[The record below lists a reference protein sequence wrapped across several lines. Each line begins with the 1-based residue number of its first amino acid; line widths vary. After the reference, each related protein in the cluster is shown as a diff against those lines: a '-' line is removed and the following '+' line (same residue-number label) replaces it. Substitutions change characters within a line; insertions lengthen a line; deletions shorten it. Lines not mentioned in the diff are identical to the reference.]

1 MARSIADITDPS
13 AVLKAMEEYD
23 RLGQDAFLSRYGY
36 RQARAYRLQGD
47 AGRDYDSKAILGVAY
62 GYQFPGEEPLK
73 ASEFSGGEQTVQR
86 RLEALGF
93 QVIREPTRGVD
104 LSDRDE
110 RDYRRRNPAW
120 QRDELILALD
130 AYMHFQGNPPSHS
143 APEIAELSKTL
154 NQFHVLIGT
163 PHADTLRNTNGVYMK
178 LMNFR
183 RFDPVFT
190 AQGKAG
196 LNAGGKLEEEIWN
209 EFHSDPQRLTW
220 VAKAIRRSI
229 DEQMDALGQ
238 GNSTFSTDDES
249 DDGYQAIEG
258 RMLTR
263 QHRAYERDR
272 KLVDRKKQQAM
283 RRFGKLACEVC
294 GFDFRARYGERGAG
308 FIECHHIRPV
318 SELLEPRQTSLN
330 DLALLCANCHRMVHA
345 KRPWWTIEELSCSVG
360 ENGNQN

>member
-1 MARSIADITDPS
+1 MA
-13 AVLKAMEEYD
+13 EYD

-36 RQARAYRLQGD
+36 GQARAYRLVGD
-47 AGRDYDSKAILGVAY
+47 AGQEYDSKAILGVAY

-73 ASEFSGGEQTVQR
+73 ADEFSGGEQTVQR

-93 QVIREPTRGVD
+93 EVSHGPTGPAGR
-104 LSDRDE
+104 SHMAE
-110 RDYRRRNPAW
+110 SEQPRRNPVW

-130 AYMHFQGNPPSHS
+130 TYVHFQGNPPSHS

-154 NQFHVLIGT
+154 NQFHVLVGT

-183 RFDPVFT
+183 RFDPAYT
-190 AQGKAG
+190 GQGKAG
-196 LNAGGKLEEEIWN
+196 LSAGGKLGEEVWN
-209 EFHSDPQRLTW
+209 TFHNNPTHLAQ
-220 VAKAIRRSI
+220 VAQAIRQAI
-229 DEQMDALGQ
+229 DQQSVALGP
-238 GNSTFSTDDES
+238 GGSTFATDDEP
-249 DDGYQAIEG
+249 DDGYEATEG

-272 KLVDRKKQQAM
+272 KLVDRKKQQVM
-283 RRFGKLACEVC
+283 RRFGKLSCEVC
-294 GFDFRARYGERGAG
+294 GFDFRERYGERGVG

-318 SELLEPRQTSLN
+318 SELVEPRKTTLE

-345 KRPWWTIEELSCSVG
+345 KRPWLSIDQLSRLVHT
-360 ENGNQN
+360 NA